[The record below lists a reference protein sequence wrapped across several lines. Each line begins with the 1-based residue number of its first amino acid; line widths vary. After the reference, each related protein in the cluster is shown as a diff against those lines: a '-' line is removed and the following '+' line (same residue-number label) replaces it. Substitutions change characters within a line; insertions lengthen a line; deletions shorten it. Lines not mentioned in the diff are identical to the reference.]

1 MFGDRKFLG
10 WGPTRCGATCATGYV
25 ARSFLTLKTF
35 GSACAFDF
43 AKISLSLTRHF
54 CGLEVVER
62 SDADDAR
69 LLTELRLCVVQI
81 CKP

>member
-1 MFGDRKFLG
+1 MFGDGKFLG

-25 ARSFLTLKTF
+25 ARSFLTLKIF

-43 AKISLSLTRHF
+43 AKISLSRTRHF
-54 CGLEVVER
+54 CDLWFVER
-62 SDADDAR
+62 SDANVAR
-69 LLTELRLCVVQI
+69 LLTELRMCAVQI